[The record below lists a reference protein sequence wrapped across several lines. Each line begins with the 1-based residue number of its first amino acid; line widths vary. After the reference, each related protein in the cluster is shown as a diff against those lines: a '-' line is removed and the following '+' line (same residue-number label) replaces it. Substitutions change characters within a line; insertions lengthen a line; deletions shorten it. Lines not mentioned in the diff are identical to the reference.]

1 MEVEPAPPE
10 EPAAASTSGAVPT
23 APARSPAGVQVAQV
37 VVVQSDLPPDLQHD
51 FRVIA
56 ARAVRAIPPGKY
68 RDMAQLVKRYFDM
81 VRRARPG
88 SAMSAGKFRPGT
100 AGD

>member
-1 MEVEPAPPE
+1 MEVEPAPE
-10 EPAAASTSGAVPT
+10 EPAAASTSGAVPA

-88 SAMSAGKFRPGT
+88 SALSAGKFRPGT

>member
-1 MEVEPAPPE
+1 MEVEPAPE
-10 EPAAASTSGAVPT
+10 EPAAASTSGAAPA

-88 SAMSAGKFRPGT
+88 GALSARKFRPRFS
-100 AGD
+100 GD